1 MLEPMSTPPPSSADN
16 AAHSEHGSRAATALA
31 IVATLV
37 AGVGVA
43 TQSRI
48 NGELGQLLDDGYTAA
63 LISFGSGW
71 VILLTILA
79 LSPRGRAGISRVMTE
94 VRHGRLAW
102 WMLLGGLAGGYF
114 VLAQGLVAG
123 MLGVAIFTIAIV
135 TGQTVTGLTL
145 DATGFAGA
153 RRTAIAPARVIG
165 AALTVAAVAVAV
177 VPRLGGEG
185 FPIAAV
191 VLPVLAGVAVAFQ
204 QGLNGRVR
212 AEARS
217 ALAATTINFTVG
229 TAALAGATLVHLLVA
244 GLPEA
249 LPSNPLLYLGGA
261 VGAIF
266 IAIQTVTV
274 GRIGV
279 LVLGLCLVAGQ
290 LAASLVFDAVAPLGP
305 ASTTATAIAVVL
317 AFAGVL
323 VASIRWRR
331 GGRRTTRPSA

>member
-1 MLEPMSTPPPSSADN
+1 MPTPPLSSNEPTPTPKRRPRGRSLLAI
-16 AAHSEHGSRAATALA
+16 AAT
-31 IVATLV
+31 VG

-43 TQSRI
+43 AQSRI
-48 NGELGQLLDDGYTAA
+48 NGELGQRLGDGFTAA

-71 VILLTILA
+71 VILLAILA
-79 LSPRGRAGISRVMTE
+79 LSPRGRVGLARIVTE

-123 MLGVAIFTIAIV
+123 ILGVAIFTIAIV

-165 AALTVAAVAVAV
+165 AVLTIAAVAVAV
-177 VPRLGGEG
+177 IPRLSGEG

-191 VLPVLAGVAVAFQ
+191 VLPLLAGVAVAFQ

-217 ALAATTINFTVG
+217 ALAATTINFTIG
-229 TAALAGATLVHLLVA
+229 TAALAGATLVHLVA
-244 GLPEA
+244 SGLPEA

-290 LAASLVFDAVAPLGP
+290 LTAALVFDLVAPLGP
-305 ASTTATAIAVVL
+305 GSTSATAVAVVL
-317 AFAGVL
+317 AIAGVL

-331 GGRRTTRPSA
+331 EGREVTRPQA